1 MYKLLKIGE
10 EDYKLEY
17 SIEASL
23 YADCLTSVTDIMNDI
38 SAAESSADVKQLF
51 SGLANIP
58 ATTLTM
64 FYAGLLEAH
73 GPEGDGRVCSI
84 ADAKK
89 LLAKYLKEHK
99 DDKLGSFYGV
109 MTICVEQMKEDDFFG
124 LTGLNEMFT
133 IPAEE
138 EKKKANLKKSE
149 ATGS

>member
-1 MYKLLKIGE
+1 MYKLLKIGG

-99 DDKLGSFYGV
+99 NDKLGSFYGV

-138 EKKKANLKKSE
+138 EKKKANPRKSE
-149 ATGS
+149 ATES